1 MPVEEIKKFQKKANQ
16 TKKMQEELIKIGD
29 NVAKIAEYA
38 NKNGFS
44 FTQQE
49 LQTAIDEK
57 KASQTD
63 ETLNDEDLEKVA
75 GGVAVSVLASAII

>member
-1 MPVEEIKKFQKKANQ
+1 MSVEEIKNFKKKVNQ
-16 TKKMQEELIKIGD
+16 TKEMQDDLVKIGD

-38 NKNGFS
+38 SSNGFK

-49 LQTAIDEK
+49 LQNTIDEK

-63 ETLNDEDLEKVA
+63 EALNDEDLEKVA
-75 GGVAVSVLASAII
+75 GGAIVSVLASAVI